1 MSELER
7 IRTDARIALKHG
19 DRRLAQA
26 LRLIQDAVQQ
36 DEKLGKGDEIAVLQR
51 ERKKRLESAKA
62 YADAGRHEQAES
74 EKFEAELIAGYLPE
88 QLTDDELG
96 RLVADAIEATGA
108 TGQKQM
114 GQVMGVLKDRVAG
127 RADGRRVSTVV
138 REQLGA

>member
-1 MSELER
+1 MSQLDR
-7 IRTDARIALKHG
+7 IRTDAQAALKSG

-36 DEKLGKGDEIAVLQR
+36 DEKLGKGDEIGVLQR
-51 ERKKRLESAKA
+51 ERRKRLESADA
-62 YADAGRHEQAES
+62 YAGAGRHEQAES

-88 QLTDDELG
+88 QLTDAELD
-96 RLVADAIEATGA
+96 RMVAEAIEATGA
-108 TGQKQM
+108 TGRKQM

-127 RADGRRVSTVV
+127 RADGRRVSTAV